1 MVVVSKEWEQAERD
15 DAEVGRGNFLHPR
28 LKKEGEKM
36 EEKNGKKGKSG
47 LHGEEA
53 ADSKCLVR
61 FSKSNRHV
69 ERNCAN
75 LSSRLLSFLKR
86 PVRDASTLRNETKLH
101 QIHLYTFFLFHSFQF
116 PFWFLKQADPTWAA
130 EFIDSVRLTRA
141 KRWCVGVTRSTRSKG
156 QLASC
161 NYLRR
166 RLISL
171 TTRVRRA
178 FRQVLI
184 DFPPVRLTL
193 DSIENTDPSKLS
205 L

>member
-116 PFWFLKQADPTWAA
+116 PFWFLKREQPNSSIQYGWHELNADASGWRVPLAARASSQAAITSD
-130 EFIDSVRLTRA
+130 V
-141 KRWCVGVTRSTRSKG
+141 V
-156 QLASC
+156 
-161 NYLRR
+161 
-166 RLISL
+166 
-171 TTRVRRA
+171 
-178 FRQVLI
+178 
-184 DFPPVRLTL
+184 
-193 DSIENTDPSKLS
+193 
-205 L
+205 

>member
-28 LKKEGEKM
+28 LKKEGEKV
-36 EEKNGKKGKSG
+36 EEKNGKEGESR

-101 QIHLYTFFLFHSFQF
+101 QI
-116 PFWFLKQADPTWAA
+116 
-130 EFIDSVRLTRA
+130 
-141 KRWCVGVTRSTRSKG
+141 
-156 QLASC
+156 
-161 NYLRR
+161 RR
-166 RLISL
+166 RSFTPFSSSIRFNSHSGFLNRHIQREQPNLSIQYGWHEL
-171 TTRVRRA
+171 NADASRWRVPLAARA
-178 FRQVLI
+178 SSQAAITSDV
-184 DFPPVRLTL
+184 V
-193 DSIENTDPSKLS
+193 
-205 L
+205 